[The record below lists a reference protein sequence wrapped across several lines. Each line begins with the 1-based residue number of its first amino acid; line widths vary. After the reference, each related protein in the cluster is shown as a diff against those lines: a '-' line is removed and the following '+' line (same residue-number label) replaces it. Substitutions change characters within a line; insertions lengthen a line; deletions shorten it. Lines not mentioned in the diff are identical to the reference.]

1 MEEGLTV
8 VCHQNDAGIVVDT
21 VSVSAWAQKL
31 SLSLG
36 VTTEQIGMKTGMLLS
51 AIFPMIGVVL
61 LLFIKRYF
69 RKENV

>member
-1 MEEGLTV
+1 M
-8 VCHQNDAGIVVDT
+8 GIVVDT

-51 AIFPMIGVVL
+51 AVFPILGVGL
-61 LLFIKRYF
+61 LLVMRRYF
-69 RKENV
+69 GKKQDT